1 MNQYCCE
8 HAMSSSRITTHF
20 QGIWVPMV
28 TPFRDGE
35 IDIDAAQQLAS
46 ELAASGVDGLV
57 VCGTT
62 GEAAMLE
69 THEQTVLLD
78 SVLEAVGPRFPVV
91 MGVGGS
97 DTRSVVA
104 SVQRYNDHPLAGLL
118 ISAPAYVR
126 PSQEGIVRH
135 FQAIAGATDQS
146 IVLYNVPARTGVN
159 IAPHT
164 AALLARDSHFVAIKE
179 AGGQLQQ
186 LGELLLETRLDVL
199 CGDDALLLAS
209 LSMGGHGAMSAAA
222 QVRPD
227 LYAQLYHLV
236 KHGRHVAASALFKA
250 MLPVIRLL
258 FSEPNP
264 GPVKAALAMQGKVR
278 DELRLPMTPM
288 SQAGQATLADALEQL
303 MELPIWTASDKDEP
317 REDCLLQLV
326 SPANLM
332 PAIRHDDHRH
342 HG

>member
-1 MNQYCCE
+1 MNQYACDQ
-8 HAMSSSRITTHF
+8 AMSSSRITTHF

-28 TPFRDGE
+28 TPLRDGD
-35 IDIDAAQQLAS
+35 IDFDAAQQLAC
-46 ELAASGVDGLV
+46 ELATSGIDGLV

-62 GEAAMLE
+62 GEAAMLSA
-69 THEQTVLLD
+69 TEQTMLLD

-91 MGVGGS
+91 MGIGGS
-97 DTRSVVA
+97 DTRGVVA
-104 SVQRYNDHPLAGLL
+104 AVQRYNDHPLAGLL

-126 PSQEGIVRH
+126 PSQDGIARH
-135 FQAIAGATDQS
+135 FQAIAAATDQS

-159 IAPHT
+159 IEPQT

-179 AGGQLQQ
+179 AGGKLQQ

-209 LSMGGHGAMSAAA
+209 LTMGGHGAMSAAA

-227 LYAQLYHLV
+227 LYAQLFDLV
-236 KHGRHVAASALFKA
+236 KSGRHGAASALFKT

-258 FSEPNP
+258 FAEPNP

-278 DELRLPMTPM
+278 DELRLPLTAM
-288 SQAGQATLADALEQL
+288 SPAGQAALAAALEPL
-303 MELPIWTASDKDEP
+303 MELPRWTPGDKEEA
-317 REDCLLQLV
+317 RAGCLLQLV
-326 SPANLM
+326 SATNIM
-332 PAIRHDDHRH
+332 PAVRQDDHRH

>member
-1 MNQYCCE
+1 MNQHACD
-8 HAMSSSRITTHF
+8 HAMSSMRITAHF

-35 IDIDAAQQLAS
+35 LDLDAAQQLAS
-46 ELAASGVDGLV
+46 ELAASGIDGLV

-62 GEAAMLE
+62 GEAAMLSAD
-69 THEQTVLLD
+69 EQALLLD
-78 SVLEAVGPRFPVV
+78 GVLEAVGPCFPVV

-97 DTRSVVA
+97 DTRQVA
-104 SVQRYNDHPLAGLL
+104 ATVQRYNDHPLAGLL
-118 ISAPAYVR
+118 VCAPAYVR

-159 IAPHT
+159 IAPAT

-179 AGGQLQQ
+179 AGGSLQQ
-186 LGELLLETRLDVL
+186 FGELLLETRLDVL

-227 LYAQLYHLV
+227 LYAQLYHFV
-236 KHGRHVAASALFKA
+236 RQGRHGAAGALFKA

-258 FSEPNP
+258 FAEPNP
-264 GPVKAALAMQGKVR
+264 APVKAALAMQGKLR
-278 DELRLPMTPM
+278 GELRLPMTPM
-288 SQAGQATLADALEQL
+288 SRAGQAALADALEQL
-303 MELPIWTASDKDEP
+303 MELPVWTASDRDAP
-317 REDCLLQLV
+317 RDGCLLQLV
-326 SPANLM
+326 SPANIM
-332 PAIRHDDHRH
+332 PAARHDDHRH

>member
-1 MNQYCCE
+1 MNQYACE
-8 HAMSSSRITTHF
+8 QAMSTSRITAHF

-28 TPFRDGE
+28 TPFRDGQ
-35 IDIDAAQQLAS
+35 IDVDAAQQLAS
-46 ELAASGVDGLV
+46 ELAASGIDGLV
-57 VCGTT
+57 ACGTT
-62 GEAAMLE
+62 GEAAMLSAA
-69 THEQTVLLD
+69 EQTMLLD

-97 DTRSVVA
+97 DTHGVIA

-126 PSQEGIVRH
+126 PSQDGIVRH
-135 FQAIAGATDQS
+135 FQAIAAATDQS

-159 IAPHT
+159 IAPQT

-179 AGGQLQQ
+179 AGGTLQQ
-186 LGELLLETRLDVL
+186 LGELLLDTRLDVL

-227 LYAQLYHLV
+227 LYAQLFHLV
-236 KHGRHVAASALFKA
+236 KQGRHGAAGALFKA

-288 SQAGQATLADALEQL
+288 SQAGQAALADALEQL
-303 MELPIWTASDKDEP
+303 MELPAWTADERQAA
-317 REDCLLQLV
+317 RESCLLQLV
-326 SPANLM
+326 SPANIM
-332 PAIRHDDHRH
+332 PAVRHDDHRH

>member
-1 MNQYCCE
+1 MNQYTCE
-8 HAMSSSRITTHF
+8 QAMSSSRITAHF

-28 TPFRDGE
+28 TPFHDGQV
-35 IDIDAAQQLAS
+35 DVDAAQQLAG
-46 ELAASGVDGLV
+46 ELAASGIDGLV

-62 GEAAMLE
+62 GEAAMLDAA
-69 THEQTVLLD
+69 EQSMLLD

-97 DTRSVVA
+97 DTRGVIA

-126 PSQEGIVRH
+126 PSQDGIVRH
-135 FQAIAGATDQS
+135 FQAIAAATDQS

-179 AGGQLQQ
+179 AGGTLQQ
-186 LGELLLETRLDVL
+186 FGELLLDTRLDVL

-227 LYAQLYHLV
+227 LYAQLFHLV
-236 KHGRHVAASALFKA
+236 KHGRHGAASALFKA

-278 DELRLPMTPM
+278 DELRLPMTSM

-303 MELPIWTASDKDEP
+303 MELPVWTGAEKEAS
-317 REDCLLQLV
+317 RESVLLQLV
-326 SPANLM
+326 SPANIM
-332 PAIRHDDHRH
+332 PALRHDDHRH